1 MVAQFAVHA
10 FRVVNPAHHPHSQL
24 PPGGVETTGLQHLQA
39 RHEGCLS
46 ALLQRSPAPLC
57 NGIRVPLQ
65 QNQAA
70 NGRRHAHRERPT
82 GRQGQAAALPGLAHG
97 VGFANVREAMGMAAA
112 EDTPALTLEIGSGR
126 VPYRDFQK
134 IVGAF
139 TGLLNAISEE
149 ACGDPQAVH
158 WEISVSEGSV
168 LIVARLPAATD
179 ASGDRR
185 PSGQSNSG
193 NCAQTTDTHPQE
205 SSSISRGSSGNTL
218 FNRCRS
224 SRYSGR
230 ESERYGPTSKPDSG
244 IRYC

>member
-1 MVAQFAVHA
+1 M
-10 FRVVNPAHHPHSQL
+10 SI
-24 PPGGVETTGLQHLQA
+24 
-39 RHEGCLS
+39 S
-46 ALLQRSPAPLC
+46 IAPKIYLH
-57 NGIRVPLQ
+57 RYATEFEYPLQ
-65 QNQAA
+65 QNRAA

-179 ASGDRR
+179 AQVVSRIQETVRKPPIRIRRSLHQFLGADRQDILAENQQDTAPHPSQTAEYGTVEGTLDTLSARGCKSGMALTWRW
-185 PSGQSNSG
+185 
-193 NCAQTTDTHPQE
+193 
-205 SSSISRGSSGNTL
+205 
-218 FNRCRS
+218 
-224 SRYSGR
+224 
-230 ESERYGPTSKPDSG
+230 
-244 IRYC
+244 